1 MNYQKEMSECS
12 MPLQRRIF
20 LYGAL
25 FISAVMVL
33 AGISFYYTISEA
45 IEEQVGQ
52 RALDIAGTT
61 ADREDVKNAFKEADP
76 TSSLQPIAEEI
87 RQQTGAEYV
96 VIGNTE
102 GIRYTHPVEERIGK
116 KMVGDD
122 NERALVSGLSYVSEA
137 TGSLGPALRGKAPIV
152 DEDGAIVGII
162 SVGFLKTN
170 ITSTFLQY
178 ADSIVGIVLIA
189 IVFGALGSM
198 VLARNIKK
206 TLFGLEP
213 VEIANLYTQRNALIE
228 SVREGIIMV
237 DNNGKITMANSS
249 AYEVLSFSKEKNLIG
264 EPIEKIVPNTQLLQ
278 VLQTGESQLDKPATI
293 RGKKT
298 IINRIPIRQ
307 GQTII
312 GAVSSFRL
320 QSDIEGLRNEVSQ
333 VRQYAEALRAQ
344 THEHQNLL
352 YTLSGLIQLNSL
364 EEAMELIHDESE
376 EQQSLV
382 RFVTERLQD
391 PFLGGIVIGL
401 FNRARELKVKLILDD
416 ESWLKQLPSHFEKG
430 LFVSILGN
438 LVTNAF
444 EAVEHLPEDS
454 RIVRLLLTDNGS
466 EILIEVEDSGKG
478 LDSGI
483 LSDLF
488 KKRIS
493 TKNGDDRGYGLVK
506 VYENV
511 QDLQGEIAMES
522 GDLGGALFI
531 ISIKIGGNSI
541 D

>member
-1 MNYQKEMSECS
+1 

-33 AGISFYYTISEA
+33 AGISFYYTISDA

-61 ADREDVKNAFKEADP
+61 ADREDVKEAFKEADP
-76 TSSLQPIAEEI
+76 TSALQPIAEEI

-96 VIGNTE
+96 VIGNAD
-102 GIRYTHPVEERIGK
+102 GIRYTHPLEDRIGK

-122 NERALVSGLSYVSEA
+122 NERALSAGLSYVSEA

-152 DEDGAIVGII
+152 DENGTIIGII

-170 ITSTFLQY
+170 ITSTFLEY

-237 DNNGKITMANSS
+237 DQNGKITMANSS
-249 AYEVLSFSKEKNLIG
+249 AYEVLSFPKEKNLIG

-278 VLQTGESQLDKPATI
+278 VLQTGESQLDRPANI

-307 GQTII
+307 GQEII

-333 VRQYAEALRAQ
+333 VRQYADALRAQ

-401 FNRARELKVKLILDD
+401 FNRARELKVKLILDE
-416 ESWLKQLPSHFEKG
+416 ESWLKQLPGHFEKG

-444 EAVEHLPEDS
+444 EAVEHLPEDR

-478 LDSGI
+478 LDSEI
-483 LSDLF
+483 LSALF

-493 TKNGDDRGYGLVK
+493 TKIGRDRGYGLVK

-511 QDLQGEIAMES
+511 QELQGEIAMES
-522 GDLGGALFI
+522 GDFGGALFI
-531 ISIKIGGNSI
+531 ISIKIGGNSN

>member
-1 MNYQKEMSECS
+1 MNYQKEMSDYS

-33 AGISFYYTISEA
+33 AGISFYYTISDA

-61 ADREDVKNAFKEADP
+61 ADREDVKEAFKEADP
-76 TSSLQPIAEEI
+76 TSALQPIAEEI

-96 VIGNTE
+96 VIGNAD
-102 GIRYTHPVEERIGK
+102 GIRYTHPLEDRIGK

-122 NERALVSGLSYVSEA
+122 NERALSAGLSYVSEA

-152 DEDGAIVGII
+152 DENGTIIGII

-170 ITSTFLQY
+170 ITSTFLEY

-237 DNNGKITMANSS
+237 DQNGKITMANSS
-249 AYEVLSFSKEKNLIG
+249 AYEVLSFPKEKNLIG

-278 VLQTGESQLDKPATI
+278 VLQTGESQLDRPANI

-307 GQTII
+307 GQEII

-333 VRQYAEALRAQ
+333 VRQYADALRAQ

-444 EAVEHLPEDS
+444 EAVEHLPEDG

-478 LDSGI
+478 LNSEI
-483 LSDLF
+483 QSSLF
-488 KKRIS
+488 KERIS
-493 TKNGDDRGYGLVK
+493 TKNGKDRGYGLVK